1 MKQKQ
6 GNLSEKQ
13 YYLYAVV
20 GKTKN
25 LTTLNSKRREK
36 KSAGLQV
43 KYTLCFSAQRVS
55 VC

>member
-13 YYLYAVV
+13 YYLYAV
-20 GKTKN
+20 GKTKK
-25 LTTLNSKRREK
+25 LTTLNSKMGEK
-36 KSAGLQV
+36 KSAGSRV
-43 KYTLCFSAQRVS
+43 EYTLCFSAQRIS